1 MQTVIVRLYI
11 EGVRSKYLQ
20 WPLSGEY
27 NLTFDRKK
35 SAQGREFK
43 TYKEKKGKR
52 KVKKKWK
59 EKGENR
65 KTKKQG
71 EFNSKFQGEK
81 KKSNFSKNILSM
93 KL

>member
-1 MQTVIVRLYI
+1 M
-11 EGVRSKYLQ
+11 Q

-65 KTKKQG
+65 KNKKDRGNLTQN
-71 EFNSKFQGEK
+71 FRVRK
-81 KKSNFSKNILSM
+81 KNQTSVRIYCP
-93 KL
+93 